1 MKHPY
6 LGDAFYNQV
15 LLKQQISF
23 FKELL
28 IESGQN
34 HDPEF
39 FYALLHMQLSLDIHD
54 LVDLEFNL
62 NSAHNRNQTNQLQ
75 VLVGDYHSSYFYR
88 ILSEHNLLDELYHLI
103 QSIKSINEVKMS
115 LLHNTTDD
123 LNEQLQQIE
132 AVHCGLYNSLMDYYK
147 LDDYKEKNYSKLVNQ
162 LVYERESIWLD
173 LLAKRDS
180 AAKNV
185 IDKRKNELYRRA

>member
-1 MKHPY
+1 
-6 LGDAFYNQV
+6 
-15 LLKQQISF
+15 
-23 FKELL
+23 
-28 IESGQN
+28 
-34 HDPEF
+34 
-39 FYALLHMQLSLDIHD
+39 MQLSLDIHD

-147 LDDYKEKNYSKLVNQ
+147 LDDYKEKTILN
-162 LVYERESIWLD
+162 W
-173 LLAKRDS
+173 
-180 AAKNV
+180 
-185 IDKRKNELYRRA
+185 